1 MAALQQLQE
10 LRDGDALGHCVQL
23 ADGQIFHRSV
33 GIHHEQVLHVH
44 EPDQVVFAPLAHR
57 IARVL
62 VAFGKLAVLLKR
74 VLHIEAGQ
82 LGARRHDCL
91 GVLVAQIEDV
101 VDVLVLLRLDK
112 PAFRGLVDEQLD
124 LLARIHIVFVGRIV
138 PGQPHDAVGD
148 AIEHKH
154 NRIGDAIEPQK
165 RGRRHKRVAFRRED
179 GERFGDKLAHDHVQR
194 RHEEIP
200 DCDRN
205 YRDDGIRQAEQ
216 NEQRANERRNRGLA
230 QPAERKRS
238 KRNSKLAGRQ
248 VRVDVLGDGLRVLR
262 AALALIVGKFDLR
275 LAHAHHGEFRDN
287 EKRVHQKEEDDKNQA
302 DSYGHR
308 VCGPPQG
315 AFCFQA
321 TFLTLKYGIFRIRER
336 FCCHFV
342 HQVDQ
347 MGR

>member
-10 LRDGDALGHCVQL
+10 LRNGDALGYCVQL
-23 ADGQIFHRSV
+23 ADGQILHRSV
-33 GIHHEQVLHVH
+33 GVHHEQVLHVH
-44 EPDQVVFAPLAHR
+44 ESDQVIFAPLAHR

-62 VAFGKLAVLLKR
+62 VALGKFAILLKR
-74 VLHIEAGQ
+74 VLHVEAGQ
-82 LGARRHDCL
+82 LDARRHDSL
-91 GVLVAQIEDV
+91 GVLIAQIEDV

-124 LLARIHIVFVGRIV
+124 FLARVHIVLVGRIV
-138 PGQPHDAVGD
+138 PGQTHDTVGD
-148 AIEHKH
+148 AIEQQH
-154 NRIGDAIEPQK
+154 NRVGDAVEPQK
-165 RGRRHKRVAFRRED
+165 RGRRHECVALRRED

-205 YRDDGIRQAEQ
+205 YRDDSIGQAEQ
-216 NEQRANERRNRGLA
+216 NEQRANERRDSGLA

-287 EKRVHQKEEDDKNQA
+287 EKCVHQKEEDDKNQA

-315 AFCFQA
+315 AFSFSSDVFNLEVWHIPHSRA
-321 TFLTLKYGIFRIRER
+321 RLLP
-336 FCCHFV
+336 FCSPS
-342 HQVDQ
+342 
-347 MGR
+347 